1 MKMGRQRRGQGQGR
15 GGGEMKDGHQSRF
28 KSIAKGT
35 KGTWG
40 GRGSAPRREALVC
53 GTSSRTRGPPGGGP
67 APLRSP
73 PFGSVQS
80 LSATRTTRGSPSCA
94 SYLKGLV

>member
-1 MKMGRQRRGQGQGR
+1 MKMGRQRRGRGR
-15 GGGEMKDGHQSRF
+15 GRWGEMKDGHQRRF
-28 KSIAKGT
+28 KGIA